1 MAARATG
8 RAMGPPPPSS
18 AAAAA
23 ATREGG
29 HLLAAYGGEGGEGGE
44 VGVGGCG
51 EGVGLHWVTMG
62 GEPDSLIRS
71 THGALPA
78 QG

>member
-8 RAMGPPPPSS
+8 RAMGAPPPAS

-51 EGVGLHWVTMG
+51 EGVGLHCVTIV

-71 THGALPA
+71 TQGALPA

>member
-8 RAMGPPPPSS
+8 RAMGPPPAAS

-51 EGVGLHWVTMG
+51 EGVGFHCVTMG

-71 THGALPA
+71 TQGALPA